1 MNKET
6 RRSFIRK
13 VTSIFAIAAGAVAAV
28 TLLRQLVPRLIGQK
42 KFVKVG
48 KSSTFPVDTFTYIE
62 EHKIYVY
69 RDHEGIKAVSA
80 ICTHL
85 GCILEIDEDGF
96 LCPCHGS
103 CYDRSGEVISG
114 PAPRA
119 LSWFQVSKAPDGQL
133 MIDMTQQVTPDT
145 KFLTT

>member
-1 MNKET
+1 MMKET

-13 VTSIFAIAAGAVAAV
+13 GASIFAVVAGGAAIF

-42 KFVKVG
+42 KKVKVG
-48 KSSTFPVDTFTYIE
+48 KSSTFPVDTFTFIG
-62 EHKIYVY
+62 EHKIFIY
-69 RDHEGIKAVSA
+69 RDHEGVKAVSA

-96 LCPCHGS
+96 ICPCHGS
-103 CYDRSGEVISG
+103 SYNRIGEVLSG

-133 MIDMTQQVTPDT
+133 VIDMTRLVKPDT
-145 KFLTT
+145 KYLTT

>member
-1 MNKET
+1 MIKET

-13 VTSIFAIAAGAVAAV
+13 VASMFAIVAGTVAGV

-42 KFVKVG
+42 KLVKVG
-48 KSSTFPVDTFTYIE
+48 KSSTFPVDTFTYIG
-62 EHKIYVY
+62 EHKVFIY
-69 RDHEGIKAVSA
+69 RDHEGVKAVSA

-85 GCILEIDEDGF
+85 GCVLEIDEDGF
-96 LCPCHGS
+96 ICPCHGS
-103 CYDRSGEVISG
+103 SYDRSGEVLSG

-133 MIDMTQQVTPDT
+133 VIDMTQQVTPDT

>member
-1 MNKET
+1 MKET

-13 VTSIFAIAAGAVAAV
+13 GAAIFALAAGALAV
-28 TLLRQLVPRLIGQK
+28 FTLLRQLVPRMIGQK
-42 KFVKVG
+42 KRVKVG
-48 KSSTFPVDTFTYIE
+48 KSNTFPVDTFTYID
-62 EHKIYVY
+62 EHKIYIY
-69 RDHEGIKAVSA
+69 RDHEGVKAVSA

-103 CYDRSGEVISG
+103 SYNRSGEVLSG

-119 LSWFQVSKAPDGQL
+119 LSWYQVSKAPDGQL
-133 MIDMTQQVTPDT
+133 VIDMTRQVKPDA

>member
-1 MNKET
+1 MMKET

-13 VTSIFAIAAGAVAAV
+13 GAAIFALAAGALAV
-28 TLLRQLVPRLIGQK
+28 FTLLRQLVPRMIGQK
-42 KFVKVG
+42 KRVKVG
-48 KSSTFPVDTFTYIE
+48 KSNTFPVDTFTYID
-62 EHKIYVY
+62 EHKIYIY
-69 RDHEGIKAVSA
+69 RDHEGVKAVSA

-103 CYDRSGEVISG
+103 SYNRSGEVLSG

-119 LSWFQVSKAPDGQL
+119 LSWYQVSKAPDGQL
-133 MIDMTQQVTPDT
+133 VIDMTRQVKPDA

>member
-1 MNKET
+1 MKDT

-13 VTSIFAIAAGAVAAV
+13 VASIFAMVAGTVAVG

-42 KFVKVG
+42 KLVKVG
-48 KSSTFPVDTFTYIE
+48 KSSRFPVDTFTYIE
-62 EHKIYVY
+62 QHKIFIY
-69 RDHEGIKAVSA
+69 RDHEGVKAVSA
-80 ICTHL
+80 VCTHL

-96 LCPCHGS
+96 ICPCHGS
-103 CYDRSGEVISG
+103 SYDRGGEVISG

-119 LSWFQVSKAPDGQL
+119 LSWFKVSKAPDGQL
-133 MIDMTQQVTPDT
+133 MVDMTQQVTPDT